1 MKKCKYAKNNLN
13 AIGELFT
20 VLANKRSFDRVLQM
34 SAKELLVFIL
44 SSLSSLIAL
53 RWHPHRLCNP
63 HLVCLQVVC
72 QPRGRIGTPGCF
84 AAVAAGTAAARSAE
98 PAEVPWGG

>member
-1 MKKCKYAKNNLN
+1 MKKNVNIQKNNLN

-44 SSLSSLIAL
+44 SSLSSSLVSSFEQYSQISLPMVIPSAAL
-53 RWHPHRLCNP
+53 FLFKLG
-63 HLVCLQVVC
+63 LV
-72 QPRGRIGTPGCF
+72 RTRTPPF
-84 AAVAAGTAAARSAE
+84 DTLSH
-98 PAEVPWGG
+98 